1 MALNLIKANR
11 LSFKLVLTLTILSL
25 AYSTVLIAL
34 YLVSQLPQAV
44 NELHG
49 DVNRIMDTF
58 KQPATQA
65 VFNVDKESAH
75 NVLAGLTQY
84 PYIIEAKIISDDNS
98 VLAHSLFNTPQKH
111 SHSMLTQF
119 LTLPQLNIFSRE
131 LRDDRFGAG
140 QFGQLL
146 VKVDQHKALDPLFE
160 QLIILGKNNL
170 LQYLLFIFFVY
181 FIVYRLITQRII
193 RITSSLGKI
202 PPNAPANQRI
212 PLPKG
217 SDEISHL
224 AKGINQFI
232 DSTEH
237 YLNAKNE
244 AEKSLLEL
252 AQHLEKL
259 VRDRTADLENT
270 MHKAE
275 KARDE
280 ADRANQAKSVFLS
293 NMSHELRTP
302 LNSIIGFTRR
312 ILKKSESSAFSERE
326 KDGLARVYDNG
337 QYLLSLINDLLDIA
351 KIEANKMQL
360 QRKAVRLDLIIADC
374 CSKLETLAEQ
384 ASLTL
389 INTLNDPITLQG
401 DPQKLQQIFMNI
413 ISNGIKYSEE
423 GTVTITV
430 AKANEESVSIAV
442 RDTGIGIHKQDF
454 EKLFDP
460 YNHIHSNTLKTV
472 SVESTGLGLPLAHKL
487 TLLHHGKIEV
497 DSELGKGSLFTVTL
511 PRN

>member
-1 MALNLIKANR
+1 MALNLNKANR

-25 AYSTVLIAL
+25 VYSAALIGL
-34 YLVSQLPQAV
+34 YLASQLPQAV

-49 DVNRIMDTF
+49 DVNRILDTF

-84 PYIIEAKIISDDNS
+84 PYIIEATIVSDDNS
-98 VLAHSLFNTPQKH
+98 LLAHIEFDNIQKH
-111 SHSMLTQF
+111 THNMLTKL
-119 LTLPQLNIFSRE
+119 LTLPQFNIFSRE
-131 LRDDRFGAG
+131 LHDDRFDADSY
-140 QFGQLL
+140 GQLL
-146 VKVDQHKALDPLFE
+146 VKVDQHRALDPLFE

-181 FIVYRLITQRII
+181 FIVYQLITKRII
-193 RITSSLGKI
+193 AITTSLGEI
-202 PPNAPANQRI
+202 PPNAPNNKRI
-212 PLPKG
+212 FIPKG
-217 SDEISHL
+217 DDEIIQL

-237 YLNAKNE
+237 YLMAKNE

-259 VRDRTADLENT
+259 VDHRTADLENT
-270 MHKAE
+270 KNKAE

-280 ADRANQAKSVFLS
+280 ADRANKTKSVFLA

-312 ILKKSESSAFSERE
+312 ILKKSTTSTLSERE
-326 KDGLARVYDNG
+326 RDGLERVYDNG

-360 QRKAVRLDLIIADC
+360 ARKEVRLDLIIADC
-374 CSKLETLAEQ
+374 CNKLETLAEQ
-384 ASLTL
+384 ASLAL
-389 INTLNDPITLQG
+389 VNTIDTPITLQG

-413 ISNGIKYSEE
+413 ISNGIKYSEQ
-423 GTVTITV
+423 GSVTITLSSIN
-430 AKANEESVSIAV
+430 AEIVSIAV
-442 RDTGIGIHKQDF
+442 RDTGIGIHKKDF

-460 YNHIHSNTLKTV
+460 YNHIHSNTSKTV

-487 TLLHHGKIEV
+487 TLLHHGKIDV
-497 DSELGKGSLFTVTL
+497 DSEPSKGSIFTVTL
-511 PRN
+511 PRD